1 MFEFLSEQALKM
13 CAIILTAFAT
23 CCVLMPRFI
32 VKMRTYAEQPIRD
45 DGPQT
50 HLKKQG
56 TPTLGGLV
64 LLASLFINVLVWADL
79 SNVYIQALLGIT
91 AGMAFLGFIDDY
103 LKIKKK
109 NSRGVTGKQKLF
121 CQFSLAFLTLFW
133 IHAAQGPVATQIFLP
148 FFGPLDFDVLY
159 YIFGAVV
166 IVGTSNAVN
175 LTDGLD
181 GLVSIPLII
190 ANLVFIVVIAGI
202 ANNALIYPTLSN
214 VSACLVFAC
223 ATIGATLGFLW
234 FNAPPAKIFMGD
246 TGSMALGAALGTLA
260 VITKHEL
267 LLALVGGVFV
277 AEAVSDILQVGSYK
291 LRKKRIFKMAP
302 IHHHFEKSGWA
313 ETCVVV
319 RFWIVSV
326 ILACIGL
333 ACLQWR

>member
-1 MFEFLSEQALKM
+1 MFELMSEQALRM
-13 CAIILTAFAT
+13 CAIILTAFAV

-56 TPTLGGLV
+56 TPTLGGVILLISLFLNV
-64 LLASLFINVLVWADL
+64 LLWADL
-79 SNVYIQALLGIT
+79 HNVYIQALLGIT
-91 AGMAFLGFIDDY
+91 AGMALLGFIDDY

-109 NSRGVTGKQKLF
+109 NCRGVTGKQKLF

-133 IHAAQGPVATQIFLP
+133 IQAAQGSQATEVFLP
-148 FFGPLDFDVLY
+148 FIGPLDLGYLY
-159 YIFGAVV
+159 FIFGAVV
-166 IVGTSNAVN
+166 IVGSSNAVN

-181 GLVSIPLII
+181 GLVSVPVIV
-190 ANLVFIVVIAGI
+190 ANLVFIVIILAIAD
-202 ANNALIYPTLSN
+202 NALLYPILPDVSN
-214 VSACLVFAC
+214 SLVFAC

-267 LLALVGGVFV
+267 LWALVGGVFV

-319 RFWIVSV
+319 RFWIISV
-326 ILACIGL
+326 LLACIGL
-333 ACLQWR
+333 GCLQWR

>member
-1 MFEFLSEQALKM
+1 M
-13 CAIILTAFAT
+13 
-23 CCVLMPRFI
+23 
-32 VKMRTYAEQPIRD
+32 
-45 DGPQT
+45 
-50 HLKKQG
+50 
-56 TPTLGGLV
+56 GGIV
-64 LLASLFINVLVWADL
+64 LLASLFINVLIWADL
-79 SNVYIQALLGIT
+79 SNVYIQALLAAT
-91 AGMAFLGFIDDY
+91 AGMACLGFIDDY

-121 CQFSLAFLTLFW
+121 CQFLLAFLVLFL
-133 IHAAQGPVATQIFLP
+133 IHTAQGAQATQVYIP
-148 FFGPLDFDVLY
+148 FFGPLDLGYLY

-181 GLVSIPLII
+181 GLVSVPVIV
-190 ANLVFIVVIAGI
+190 ANLVFAVVVLGI
-202 ANNALIYPTLSN
+202 AQNALVYPVLPDIC
-214 VSACLVFAC
+214 ACLVFIC

-302 IHHHFEKSGWA
+302 LHHHFEKSGWA

-319 RFWIVSV
+319 RFWIVS
-326 ILACIGL
+326 ILLACMGL

>member
-1 MFEFLSEQALKM
+1 MFELISEQALKM
-13 CAIILTAFAT
+13 CAIILTAFAA

-64 LLASLFINVLVWADL
+64 LLASLFLNVLLWGNL
-79 SNVYIQALLGIT
+79 HNVYIQALLIAT
-91 AGMAFLGFIDDY
+91 AGMALLGFIDDY

-121 CQFSLAFLTLFW
+121 CQFSLAFFVLFW
-133 IHAAQGPVATQIFLP
+133 INAAQGMQATQVFIP
-148 FFGPLDFDVLY
+148 FIGPWDIGFLY

-181 GLVSIPLII
+181 GLVSVPLII
-190 ANLVFIVVIAGI
+190 ANLVFTVVILGLADY
-202 ANNALIYPTLSN
+202 ALVYPVLPEITP
-214 VSACLVFAC
+214 CLVFTC

-319 RFWIVSV
+319 RFWIISV

>member
-1 MFEFLSEQALKM
+1 MIELPLKI
-13 CAIILTAFAT
+13 CAAILTAFA
-23 CCVLMPRFI
+23 CCCALMPYFI

-56 TPTLGGLV
+56 TPTLGGVILLISLFLNV
-64 LLASLFINVLVWADL
+64 LLWGDL
-79 SNVYIQALLGIT
+79 HSVYIQALLGVT
-91 AGMAFLGFIDDY
+91 AGMACLGFIDDF

-109 NSRGVTGKQKLF
+109 NCRGVTGKQKLF
-121 CQFSLAFLTLFW
+121 CQFLLAFLTLFW
-133 IHAAQGPVATQIFLP
+133 IDGAQGAQVTQVFIP
-148 FFGPLDFDVLY
+148 FFGALDLGFLY

-181 GLVSIPLII
+181 GLVSVPVII
-190 ANLVFIVVIAGI
+190 SNLVFMVVIWAV
-202 ANNALIYPTLSN
+202 AANALVYPVLPN
-214 VSACLVFAC
+214 VGSCLIFAC

-246 TGSMALGAALGTLA
+246 TGSMALGGALGTLA
-260 VITKHEL
+260 VITKHEV
-267 LLALVGGVFV
+267 LLAIVGGVFV
-277 AEAVSDILQVGSYK
+277 AEAISDILQVGSYK

-302 IHHHFEKSGWA
+302 LHHHFEKSGWP

-319 RFWIVSV
+319 RFWIVS
-326 ILACIGL
+326 ILLACIGL